1 MLQNARVKVFTVSEI
16 LRENQQCSGGKTTPP
31 PPHPPLQHT
40 QIRVKVDYI
49 LNYIT
54 NKISE
59 QRKLLVFK

>member
-1 MLQNARVKVFTVSEI
+1 MLQNARVTVFTVSEI
-16 LRENQQCSGGKTTPP
+16 LRENQQCSGGKTTP
-31 PPHPPLQHT
+31 PPLQHT

>member
-1 MLQNARVKVFTVSEI
+1 MLQNARVTVFTVSEI
-16 LRENQQCSGGKTTPP
+16 LRENQQCSGGKTPP
-31 PPHPPLQHT
+31 PPPLQHT